1 MHTLKEFA
9 AVLCTMKFTFHFL
22 SSASPG
28 TAWPLHL
35 KFASYD
41 NDVRG
46 LYVVPMVNKLFTIPV
61 FDSHA
66 WPSNSFLWLS
76 HIITRVGLS
85 SLTVHGWLML
95 MWLLNFVEGFD
106 FITVSSASC
115 YISLHTLYP
124 PQHIE
129 NSILAISITGALWST
144 ATTTTGIPLPS
155 GK

>member
-1 MHTLKEFA
+1 MCILWKNSLLCYARQNLLSIFL
-9 AVLCTMKFTFHFL
+9 AVLPPAQH
-22 SSASPG
+22 
-28 TAWPLHL
+28 
-35 KFASYD
+35 
-41 NDVRG
+41 G
-46 LYVVPMVNKLFTIPV
+46 LYTSNLLPMPMMYMVYMWYQWLTNCLLYLCLTAMTQQLF
-61 FDSHA
+61 
-66 WPSNSFLWLS
+66 
-76 HIITRVGLS
+76 
-85 SLTVHGWLML
+85 SLTITYHNKSRSITYDSGWLML